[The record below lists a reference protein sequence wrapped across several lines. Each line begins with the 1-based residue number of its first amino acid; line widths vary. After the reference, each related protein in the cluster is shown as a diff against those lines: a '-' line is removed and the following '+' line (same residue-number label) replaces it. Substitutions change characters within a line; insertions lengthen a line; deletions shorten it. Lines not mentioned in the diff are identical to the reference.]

1 MSTIHNLNNLELKA
15 MRQSLGLTVAEA
27 SELNS
32 IKVSKRFFQYIESG
46 ERTANQ
52 DINDVFFNLGSQ
64 YHLALSK
71 LTDDINEHCKTS
83 KKPVLPFFHSFELF
97 KEKTGNQYPHFWKIY
112 QSVIGHLLLIGAIT
126 TLDDNA
132 EIPKNF
138 SIWWWLDGKYEIDTD
153 DEV

>member
-27 SELNS
+27 SELNGVE
-32 IKVSKRFFQYIESG
+32 VSKRFFQYLESG
-46 ERTANQ
+46 ERTANR

-64 YHLALSK
+64 YQLALAK

-97 KEKTGNQYPHFWKIY
+97 KEKTGM
-112 QSVIGHLLLIGAIT
+112 
-126 TLDDNA
+126 
-132 EIPKNF
+132 
-138 SIWWWLDGKYEIDTD
+138 
-153 DEV
+153 

>member
-27 SELNS
+27 SELNG
-32 IKVSKRFFQYIESG
+32 IEVSKRFFQYLENG

-52 DINDVFFNLGSQ
+52 DVNDVFFNLASQ
-64 YHLALSK
+64 YHLALTK
-71 LTDDINEHCKTS
+71 LTDDITEHCKTN

-97 KEKTGNQYPHFWKIY
+97 KEKTGNQYQHFWKIY
-112 QSVIGHLLLIGAIT
+112 QSVIGHLLLVGAIT
-126 TLDDNA
+126 TLDDDA